1 MSKRPKILLATA
13 VPVILAGI
21 AVMVYPGAV
30 APWLALL
37 LPTGLF
43 LLGLSVIDRLS
54 LGEFALFDAE
64 QLAKG
69 GSPGDE
75 KQHIIRND
83 PFPQEVYDHA
93 HELNHAPQ
101 R

>member
-1 MSKRPKILLATA
+1 MSKRPQILLAVA
-13 VPVILAGI
+13 APVIIAGI
-21 AVMVYPGAV
+21 AVMVFPGTLLL
-30 APWLALL
+30 WLALL

-43 LLGLSVIDRLS
+43 LLGLGVIDRLA

-75 KQHIIRND
+75 KQHIIRHD

-93 HELNHAPQ
+93 HKIVHAPKS
-101 R
+101 